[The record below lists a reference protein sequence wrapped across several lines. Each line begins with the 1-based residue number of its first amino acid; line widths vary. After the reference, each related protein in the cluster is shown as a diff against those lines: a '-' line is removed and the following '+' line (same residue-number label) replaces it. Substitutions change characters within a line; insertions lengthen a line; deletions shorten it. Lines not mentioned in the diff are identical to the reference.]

1 MNDLR
6 SRTALTLFATFLLF
20 CSLLQAQST
29 DATVAGQVTDSS
41 GRVVPGVQVTF
52 TNLNTNITY
61 NGQTD
66 GQGSYRVSAL
76 KPGLYRANISKEGFA
91 SIVKG
96 DIELHVQDQVSIN
109 FTLRVGSVSET
120 VTVEAGAP
128 LINTESSAVGGVVD
142 NAQIRQ
148 MPINGR
154 NYLDLMQLVPGV
166 TINRQADQ
174 GSDVATPIL
183 GERGGNSGFLI
194 DGLDNNDQVGG
205 GAAAQF
211 NQETIAEFRVATT
224 GYKAEFGHSSG
235 GVVNVITR
243 SGTNQWH
250 GVASLYHRNNVFD
263 SANTSAL
270 EPAPDPVFT
279 EVPFLLRWDYS
290 VAGGGPLIKD
300 KMFMFA
306 SVERIREARRLNF
319 VFPPSTP
326 HAVQSF
332 ENGFNNPN
340 ANRETRIFGKLD
352 EQFSRHR
359 LTQEI
364 NLTNSSVKDFLPL
377 SQATNLP
384 STRTNSS
391 ARHLLLG
398 FSDTMLLGNLDH
410 PFILNL
416 RGQYRGEPSSVGPAH
431 PDAGPFT
438 FLVMFSNLTSGQLIG
453 DLGIVNFGSSLTPS
467 HLDQKYGAA
476 GVGLS
481 KDIGRHSVKLGWDF
495 LRTQVD
501 GIEANQEINQVFATL
516 DDFAQFGPI
525 NSGMF
530 SLLTTGGATPEA
542 NRIRLRNNYTGL
554 YLQDD
559 WKVSGKL
566 TLNVGL
572 RWDYDS
578 EFETKTNVSPRLGFA
593 YALTPRTVVRG
604 SWGFFYDHFRL
615 GLARDIPGFG
625 GADLRTIQPIS
636 IPRLFYG
643 NPSTFID
650 ILGGICVNKVLTD
663 AQVAAQGLTCP
674 FGAVPYYGVDHLN
687 SVVASGH
694 APIPANSV
702 VNAGNVEQLSGLT
715 PQQFADAASVAVGQQ
730 PGYFY
735 FGPFG
740 ALSWNAF
747 GNGGAYPVVIDPRFK
762 TPYTSSYSLTL
773 EHQFTDSLMVGADY
787 FHKDIRNISGVRQTN
802 ISFDNRIPGNE
813 FGGTPFENGYGPWYS
828 GTYDGAV
835 LRVSKRFSRRFSISG
850 SYNYVHA
857 TDDALC
863 SNFDTTLTGL
873 CYPTDSF
880 VGQTTVV
887 TDPATGQTNASGA
900 FIASNGNL
908 VPQAGIFWNGPRLDR
923 GPSDLALT
931 HTLQA
936 SGLVELP
943 WKFEVSNIFR
953 LQSGFRF
960 SRHLLNAIDQDGN
973 FANNLVDFY
982 AGRNH
987 FQAPAFVNMDMRI
1000 SRRFDI
1006 GERLRVHAMFE
1017 FFNLF
1022 NNANPAAVE
1031 VTPEQPTPFGKP
1043 LQVLPGREGQIG
1055 LRIEF

>member
-1 MNDLR
+1 MNNLR
-6 SRTALTLFATFLLF
+6 NRALFAVFAIWLLF
-20 CSLLQAQST
+20 CPRFHAQTT
-29 DATVAGQVTDSS
+29 DATVAGQITDSA
-41 GRVVPGVQVTF
+41 GRVVPEVQVTF
-52 TNLNTNITY
+52 TNLNTNVTY
-61 NGQTD
+61 NAITNAEGA
-66 GQGSYRVSAL
+66 YRVSAL
-76 KPGLYRANISKEGFA
+76 KPGLYRANITKEGFA

-109 FTLRVGSVSET
+109 FSLRVGSVSET
-120 VTVEAGAP
+120 VTVQAGAP
-128 LINTESSAVGGVVD
+128 LINTESSAVGGVVE

-174 GSDVATPIL
+174 GSDAATPVL

-194 DGLDNNDQVGG
+194 DGLDNNDQVSG

-250 GVASLYHRNNVFD
+250 GVGSLYHRNNVFD
-263 SANTSAL
+263 SSNTSGL
-270 EPAPDPVFT
+270 VPPPDPVFT
-279 EVPFLLRWDYS
+279 QVPFLLRWDYS

-300 KMFMFA
+300 KVFMFA
-306 SVERIREARRLNF
+306 SAERIKETRRLNF

-326 HAVQSF
+326 PAVQDF

-352 EQFSRHR
+352 EQFTRHR
-359 LTQEI
+359 LSQEI
-364 NLTNSSVKDFLPL
+364 NLTNNSVKDFLPL

-384 STRTNSS
+384 STRTNSD

-410 PFILNL
+410 PFVLNV

-438 FLVMFSNLTSGQLIG
+438 FLVMFSGYTTGLLIG

-467 HLDQKYGAA
+467 NLDQKYGAA
-476 GVGLS
+476 GAGLS
-481 KDIGRHSVKLGWDF
+481 KDLGRHNIKLGWDF

-501 GIEANQEINQVFATL
+501 GVEANQEVNQVFATL
-516 DDFAQFGPI
+516 DDFAKFGPI

-542 NRIRLRNNYTGL
+542 NRIRLRNSYNGL

-559 WKVSGKL
+559 WKLASKL

-578 EFETKTNVSPRLGFA
+578 KFKTKTNVSPRLGFA
-593 YALTPRTVVRG
+593 YAPTPKTVVRG

-625 GADLRTIQPIS
+625 GADLRTTQPIS

-650 ILGGICVNKVLTD
+650 ILGGLCVDPVHTD
-663 AQVAAQGLTCP
+663 AQVAAQGLSCP
-674 FGAVPYYGVDHLN
+674 FGSTPFYGVDHLN

-702 VNAGNVEQLSGLT
+702 VNAANIQQLSGLT
-715 PQQFADAASVAVGQQ
+715 PQQFVDGASVAVGQQ
-730 PGYFY
+730 PGFFY

-762 TPYTSSYSLTL
+762 TPYTSSYSLTV
-773 EHQFTDSLMVGADY
+773 EHQFTDSLMIGADY

-802 ISFDNRIPGNE
+802 IAFANRIPGNE
-813 FGGTPFENGYGPWYS
+813 FGGEPFENGYGPWYS
-828 GTYDGAV
+828 GTYDGEVVRMA
-835 LRVSKRFSRRFSISG
+835 KRFSHRFSISG

-880 VGQTTVV
+880 VGQTTAV
-887 TDPATGQTNASGA
+887 TDPATGQTNATSP

-908 VPQAGIFWNGPRLDR
+908 VPKAGIFWNGPRLDR

-931 HTLQA
+931 HTLQV
-936 SGLVELP
+936 SGLVDLP

-953 LQSGFRF
+953 VQSGFRF

-1006 GERLRVHAMFE
+1006 GERLRIHAMFE

-1031 VTPEQPTPFGKP
+1031 VTPQQPTPFGKA